1 MSSIR
6 LLEGP
11 YSLGSCVFPVSPRLR
26 VLSLRVSAMQEFEYF
41 SLYLRGREELLVTVY
56 QLSDNAT
63 PSRNTFVPSPSP
75 IKMMLETRVPP
86 ASPAAHEEKRPDSES
101 VFLLG
106 G

>member
-11 YSLGSCVFPVSPRLR
+11 YSRGSCVLLRLASSAGAEPAG
-26 VLSLRVSAMQEFEYF
+26 VAMQEFEYF

-63 PSRNTFVPSPSP
+63 PSRSTFVPSPSP